1 MTKRKSLWAGIIA
14 AGLTALLLLAV
25 YAACGLFPCGSLSLG
40 WGDMKQQIAPLFLQF
55 RNILLGNQG
64 FFLNLAS
71 GGMDF
76 WGVFFFFLCSPFS
89 FLVLLIQPEQIY
101 VFLNLLV
108 LFKMV
113 AAAFCMGWFLLRRFP
128 RMAIWHGAL
137 FGVSYGFCG
146 YCLLYYVN
154 VHWLDL
160 VILLPLLMEAFLYLV
175 RTGKSR
181 WFVLMVFVHLV
192 ISLYIS
198 YMVLLF
204 LAMAA
209 GAYVWF
215 CVPARRRGP
224 TALRICCGVGL
235 SFLLSAAAWL
245 PFLKQ
250 YWQSARTT
258 DFILSL
264 QSGGFFPNLFTT
276 SCLLLLSAF
285 SCAGILWCLPRLR
298 EQRKRNLLFWL
309 GLGFLMTVPLFIEPI
324 NKFWHIGSYQA
335 YPGRY
340 AFLTNF
346 LWIWGAAW
354 AWEQKSEIR
363 GVPPR
368 SSRLLTGAYGLFL
381 FGMGL
386 LFAIF
391 LPAQAS
397 ELATFC
403 HTLWVGEEQWQT
415 LFLVFAFLLVAFLL
429 LFGMRRY
436 ELAGK
441 RTVSCFLTATV
452 LLQSLVFGFAFFQ
465 GSVQNTSY
473 EEDFIHLGETANEN
487 KEDAVFFFKQNSKT
501 TDVNLLGGAG
511 FMNHGHYTSLTSRN
525 MLFAMKKLGYSCYWM
540 ETGTHGGTQFT
551 DALLGIQGVV
561 FQNAE
566 SWSSDRYNQVLA
578 QNDTFTLL
586 QLTDSWGTG
595 LVVPEALPQE
605 IASSDRLLYQESL
618 YETLF
623 PGKEDLFHF
632 YDPQSV
638 EGLYTSYDS
647 DSQLYSYQLD
657 EGESEGVVRYSIQL
671 SEDETLYLDLFKDVS
686 NRLTE
691 PINGALNVF
700 VNGCMVASSYPK
712 QSMNGL
718 LELGDFKAGET
729 VSVDVWFSKNVDVY
743 GSRVA
748 GLRNDV
754 WDQVTKEANG
764 CDITVDGSTLSA
776 TVQAETEGQWLF
788 LPVEYQDGMIAWCN
802 GAPTEVRRVLGA
814 FTAIRL
820 TEGESEVLLS
830 VWPSGL
836 TAGILLTGIGILLLA
851 LWWLA
856 KKKGWMEH
864 STWIRKIQN
873 GSVYVLVTI
882 SAAAFAVAY
891 LFPVLLYL
899 LRAS

>member
-55 RNILLGNQG
+55 RNILLENQG

-76 WGVFFFFLCSPFS
+76 
-89 FLVLLIQPEQIY
+89 
-101 VFLNLLV
+101 
-108 LFKMV
+108 
-113 AAAFCMGWFLLRRFP
+113 
-128 RMAIWHGAL
+128 

-146 YCLLYYVN
+146 YRLLYYVN

-346 LWIWGAAW
+346 LGIWGTAW
-354 AWEQKSEIR
+354 AWEQKSEML
-363 GVPPR
+363 GFPLR

-403 HTLWVGEEQWQT
+403 HT
-415 LFLVFAFLLVAFLL
+415 
-429 LFGMRRY
+429 
-436 ELAGK
+436 
-441 RTVSCFLTATV
+441 V
-452 LLQSLVFGFAFFQ
+452 L
-465 GSVQNTSY
+465 GSV
-473 EEDFIHLGETANEN
+473 
-487 KEDAVFFFKQNSKT
+487 
-501 TDVNLLGGAG
+501 
-511 FMNHGHYTSLTSRN
+511 
-525 MLFAMKKLGYSCYWM
+525 
-540 ETGTHGGTQFT
+540 
-551 DALLGIQGVV
+551 
-561 FQNAE
+561 
-566 SWSSDRYNQVLA
+566 
-578 QNDTFTLL
+578 
-586 QLTDSWGTG
+586 
-595 LVVPEALPQE
+595 
-605 IASSDRLLYQESL
+605 
-618 YETLF
+618 
-623 PGKEDLFHF
+623 
-632 YDPQSV
+632 
-638 EGLYTSYDS
+638 
-647 DSQLYSYQLD
+647 
-657 EGESEGVVRYSIQL
+657 
-671 SEDETLYLDLFKDVS
+671 
-686 NRLTE
+686 
-691 PINGALNVF
+691 
-700 VNGCMVASSYPK
+700 
-712 QSMNGL
+712 
-718 LELGDFKAGET
+718 
-729 VSVDVWFSKNVDVY
+729 
-743 GSRVA
+743 
-748 GLRNDV
+748 
-754 WDQVTKEANG
+754 
-764 CDITVDGSTLSA
+764 
-776 TVQAETEGQWLF
+776 
-788 LPVEYQDGMIAWCN
+788 
-802 GAPTEVRRVLGA
+802 
-814 FTAIRL
+814 
-820 TEGESEVLLS
+820 
-830 VWPSGL
+830 
-836 TAGILLTGIGILLLA
+836 
-851 LWWLA
+851 
-856 KKKGWMEH
+856 
-864 STWIRKIQN
+864 
-873 GSVYVLVTI
+873 
-882 SAAAFAVAY
+882 
-891 LFPVLLYL
+891 
-899 LRAS
+899 